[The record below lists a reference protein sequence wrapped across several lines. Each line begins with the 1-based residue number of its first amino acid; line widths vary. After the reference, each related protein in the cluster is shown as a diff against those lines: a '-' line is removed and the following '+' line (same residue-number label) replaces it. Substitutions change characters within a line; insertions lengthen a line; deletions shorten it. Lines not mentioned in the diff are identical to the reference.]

1 MGITYS
7 HNNSTIT
14 IIWQKTQLLQLKLL
28 SIVQRNWN
36 VERGKKN
43 SIYKKEA
50 HKSELQKTKQKKRC
64 QGHLLKN
71 KKNKIFHNIH
81 LKKKKTWGSF
91 IFLLILYFE
100 SLTSVLRLLIKIS
113 LEQNKNKERK
123 QLTCNN
129 FLVLALAS
137 ISQNFEAN
145 GHPGRIH
152 FHYESRVKYVALES
166 HSHW

>member
-81 LKKKKTWGSF
+81 LKKKN
-91 IFLLILYFE
+91 LRELYF
-100 SLTSVLRLLIKIS
+100 SVDTLFWIL
-113 LEQNKNKERK
+113 NKRPKV
-123 QLTCNN
+123 T
-129 FLVLALAS
+129 
-137 ISQNFEAN
+137 
-145 GHPGRIH
+145 H
-152 FHYESRVKYVALES
+152 
-166 HSHW
+166 